1 MCSHLRGGGTRQLF
15 SGWTRHITFLLLFS
29 NHMEGDKTEPRQ
41 SKRGGRNQQEYY
53 RFPERKPQI
62 GPGWANIHI
71 YWKIALGITMLTNLF
86 LFDNDYSVIAHIK
99 HLDSLPTKETTI
111 SGSRRA
117 AGGSRQCFQAQGKG
131 THSQGPSVCARFCL
145 CVKVIIVNKNENWKE
160 NESRQFRKLK

>member
-1 MCSHLRGGGTRQLF
+1 
-15 SGWTRHITFLLLFS
+15 
-29 NHMEGDKTEPRQ
+29 MEEDKTEPRQ

-53 RFPERKPQI
+53 LFPERKPQI

-117 AGGSRQCFQAQGKG
+117 AGGSRECFQAQGKG

-145 CVKVIIVNKNENWKE
+145 CVKVIIVNKNEN
-160 NESRQFRKLK
+160 